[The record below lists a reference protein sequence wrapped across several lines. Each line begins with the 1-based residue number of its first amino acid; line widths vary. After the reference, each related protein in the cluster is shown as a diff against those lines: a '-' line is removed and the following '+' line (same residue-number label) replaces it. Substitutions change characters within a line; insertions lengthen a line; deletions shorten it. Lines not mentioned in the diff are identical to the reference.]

1 MSQSYNPFYNIENPQ
16 LMGYE
21 YAWSSFMRGQGLN
34 NAIISQEIGQSR
46 ERCRNGRIQMNF
58 KGNTSNTPGEAPNT
72 QETFLKQ
79 TGGKMIADILEA
91 WDNDCF
97 YGIIT
102 DAHGKKL
109 FGMSNTHRNFSKKL
123 EKVGEIE
130 DFSEGCA
137 GTNCFSLVSET
148 CRPFATA
155 GAQHYF
161 ECFHGLAGYAAPIF
175 SANYQMIGMVGF
187 YTIAERMDEY
197 ILSFAVAVER
207 AIENSLRWFRSQALV
222 EKETEEKQLI
232 LDTVSDG
239 VVYVSDSGRI
249 THNNR
254 KLTELLRMKNDSLI
268 GKDISFI
275 ITSPPV
281 EELKKY
287 PFSSQYSKCDNKVSI
302 NNTLGESCQC
312 FFNKYQIAEHEADRN
327 SEIWV
332 FTIYSDIKKL
342 AKKLYTGNTSRYTF
356 QDIKS
361 RSESMR
367 MVIELAKK
375 ASSFQVSTI
384 IEGESGSGKEMLAQA
399 IHSEGPRKAGPF
411 IAVDCGALPSG
422 LLESELF
429 GYEEGAYTGARR
441 GGKQG
446 KFEMANKGVLFLDEI
461 TNMPLDMQAKLL
473 RVLQER
479 QAVRIGGSDPIAFDV
494 QVIAATNKDII
505 SEIERKNFRLDL
517 FYRLNIIHIKIP
529 ALKERKDDIDLFI
542 RYFMNKF
549 NPKGDMRIHPDA
561 IQILR
566 KYDWPGNVRQLENVI
581 ERMVII
587 ADTRII
593 GRECIPDE
601 ILKSVGEPVGISVD
615 LNRDETLEDLCRLYV
630 YKTVERY
637 GGNIRRAA
645 DALGI
650 SRATVYKYLKTMG
663 KPD

>member
-1 MSQSYNPFYNIENPQ
+1 
-16 LMGYE
+16 
-21 YAWSSFMRGQGLN
+21 
-34 NAIISQEIGQSR
+34 
-46 ERCRNGRIQMNF
+46 
-58 KGNTSNTPGEAPNT
+58 
-72 QETFLKQ
+72 
-79 TGGKMIADILEA
+79 
-91 WDNDCF
+91 
-97 YGIIT
+97 
-102 DAHGKKL
+102 
-109 FGMSNTHRNFSKKL
+109 
-123 EKVGEIE
+123 
-130 DFSEGCA
+130 
-137 GTNCFSLVSET
+137 
-148 CRPFATA
+148 
-155 GAQHYF
+155 
-161 ECFHGLAGYAAPIF
+161 
-175 SANYQMIGMVGF
+175 MIGMVGF

-411 IAVDCGALPSG
+411 C
-422 LLESELF
+422 
-429 GYEEGAYTGARR
+429 
-441 GGKQG
+441 
-446 KFEMANKGVLFLDEI
+446 
-461 TNMPLDMQAKLL
+461 
-473 RVLQER
+473 
-479 QAVRIGGSDPIAFDV
+479 
-494 QVIAATNKDII
+494 
-505 SEIERKNFRLDL
+505 
-517 FYRLNIIHIKIP
+517 
-529 ALKERKDDIDLFI
+529 
-542 RYFMNKF
+542 
-549 NPKGDMRIHPDA
+549 
-561 IQILR
+561 
-566 KYDWPGNVRQLENVI
+566 
-581 ERMVII
+581 
-587 ADTRII
+587 
-593 GRECIPDE
+593 
-601 ILKSVGEPVGISVD
+601 
-615 LNRDETLEDLCRLYV
+615 
-630 YKTVERY
+630 
-637 GGNIRRAA
+637 
-645 DALGI
+645 
-650 SRATVYKYLKTMG
+650 
-663 KPD
+663 